1 MIQYSNLFTKTEKQ
15 EYVRLALDQHGSARQ
30 YILLETPEAKR
41 YAGFTMMVRDIDL
54 VIQAIGQLADSKL
67 PVILQQSL
75 FFFAVVTYAKS
86 FASNE
91 SGRPKLESSDI
102 FKDADTLLKE
112 EHDHVMRL
120 RNGYVAHA
128 GAELDR
134 CLVVGTV
141 VDMGFAVGFD
151 INCQLSQPF
160 NMTPKLADFQKLC
173 EFVKTIV
180 SIKVDRSLNQVME
193 YATNLNEEAFEKV
206 VKTPARDELYKLV
219 ASENSLKEGV
229 QNFEFVKI

>member
-15 EYVRLALDQHGSARQ
+15 EYIRLALDQHGNARQ
-30 YILLETPEAKR
+30 FILLETPEAKR

-54 VIQAIGQLADSKL
+54 VLQAINQVSDSKH
-67 PVILQQSL
+67 PIIIQQSL

-91 SGRPKLESSDI
+91 SNRPKLEPGDI
-102 FKDADTLLKE
+102 FKNADASLKD
-112 EHDHVMRL
+112 EHDHIMRL

-141 VDMGFAVGFD
+141 VDISFAIGFD
-151 INCQLSQPF
+151 VGCQLSQPI

-173 EFVKTIV
+173 EFVKSAV
-180 SIKVDRSLNQVME
+180 AIKVERSLNQVME
-193 YATNLNEEAFEKV
+193 YATKLEEEEFEKV
-206 VKTPARDELYKLV
+206 VRTPVKDNLYKLV
-219 ASENSLKEGV
+219 KSDKELP
-229 QNFEFVKI
+229 